1 MSYTRYTGWRNAKT
15 TMQVDSMSFARQAL
29 RRDEPIHCDNR
40 KASEVKTFIIWKLK
54 SSRLAYNLD
63 ANQSSEPISR

>member
-1 MSYTRYTGWRNAKT
+1 VYLVYDIYWTLTIILGKKAYAT
-15 TMQVDSMSFARQAL
+15 L

-40 KASEVKTFIIWKLK
+40 KISEVKTFIIWKLK

-63 ANQSSEPISR
+63 VNQSSEPISR

>member
-1 MSYTRYTGWRNAKT
+1 
-15 TMQVDSMSFARQAL
+15 MQVDSMSFARQAL